1 MGLFILASWEF
12 REKGKKAG
20 DTVGTTLHLVNPLCG
35 LTLGNYQRF
44 FKGKKSSIFPRK
56 YQITKSIICGGMV
69 FDREENPDELAR
81 FARASASPCCSL
93 V

>member
-44 FKGKKSSIFPRK
+44 
-56 YQITKSIICGGMV
+56 V
-69 FDREENPDELAR
+69 
-81 FARASASPCCSL
+81 
-93 V
+93 